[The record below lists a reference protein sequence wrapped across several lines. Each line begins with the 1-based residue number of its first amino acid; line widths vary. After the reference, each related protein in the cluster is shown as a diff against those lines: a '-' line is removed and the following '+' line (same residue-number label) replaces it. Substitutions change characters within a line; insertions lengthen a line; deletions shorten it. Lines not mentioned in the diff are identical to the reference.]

1 MATEVEPHMHI
12 EVENQAGVG
21 WIRFNRPEKMN
32 AIGALTRRQLAEAIK
47 QAERDESVR
56 VVVLTGSGRA
66 FCSGADVTEMASPD
80 AGMRTPE
87 DVGNVLRTEYMPM
100 LTRLRTMA
108 KPVIAAMNG
117 PAVGIGASYALACDI
132 RIATPEAYLLEAFI
146 NIGLAPDG
154 GVSWLLPRMAGTGI
168 AYEMFFTGKPLSAAD
183 AHRLGIIN
191 RVVPQ
196 ERFEEEVRELATQ
209 LASQPRG
216 ALAAAK
222 RAVTH
227 ALESSYE
234 EALEFESYL
243 QEALAGSQ
251 EFVVGVQAFLARRAK
266 K

>member
-1 MATEVEPHMHI
+1 MATEVEQH
-12 EVENQAGVG
+12 VKVDVDAGIG
-21 WIRFNRPEKMN
+21 WIRINRPEKMN
-32 AIGALTRRQLAEAIK
+32 AIGTLTRKQLGDAIK
-47 QAERDESVR
+47 QAEKDDAVR

-66 FCSGADVTEMASPD
+66 FCSGADVTEITSD
-80 AGMRTPE
+80 GQMRTPE
-87 DVGNVLRTEYMPM
+87 DVGNVLRNEYMPM
-100 LTRLRTMA
+100 LTRLRTMP

-132 RIATPEAYLLEAFI
+132 RIAVPEAYLLEAFI

-154 GVSWLLPRMAGTGI
+154 GVSWLLPRLAGTGV
-168 AYEMFFTGKPLSAAD
+168 AYEMFFTGKPLSATD

-209 LASQPRG
+209 LAAQPPK
-216 ALAAAK
+216 AMAAAK
-222 RAVTH
+222 RAVNH

-243 QEALAGSQ
+243 QEAQAASQ
-251 EFVVGVQAFLARRAK
+251 EFVDGVQAFLARRAK